1 MASNTPFDDWE
12 EIFAEMQSH
21 KLSGD
26 GGLSNR
32 EYGRKHNA
40 NRDRRDNLYTML
52 CHTFVTR
59 WKWRTTLIEFYKA
72 LFLTVLG
79 VVCYFSGKELFR
91 IVQQIL
97 AYSNRSGVLHEAL
110 QLQTDS
116 VIAIVT
122 AFVSFTSAIIIL
134 PTQLAQ
140 YLFNKDENMDA
151 VEIIKEMAKWDTGDP
166 NDESEDPE
174 DNSLPDFII
183 AEKREADA
191 EDTRKLKSTT
201 DMSEALDPAS
211 DKPSDK

>member
-1 MASNTPFDDWE
+1 MIAK
-12 EIFAEMQSH
+12 AQSLE
-21 KLSGD
+21 LSDD
-26 GGLSNR
+26 GGLSNK
-32 EYGRKHNA
+32 EYGRRHNA

-72 LFLTVLG
+72 LFLIVLG
-79 VVCYFSGKELFR
+79 VVCYLSGKELFR

-140 YLFNKDENMDA
+140 YLFNKDENKDA
-151 VEIIKEMAKWDTGDP
+151 VEIIKEMAKWDMDDP
-166 NDESEDPE
+166 NDESEDSK

-191 EDTRKLKSTT
+191 EDTEGKEY
-201 DMSEALDPAS
+201 D
-211 DKPSDK
+211 